1 MNRQIVRT
9 CVACAA
15 LSAVL
20 AGGLAQSATAAVRTT
35 IPGVVYVVPM
45 TVTDKTVTVPPDKF
59 SKGLKYSRYPRGA
72 VIRYK
77 VINKG
82 SRAYSV
88 RIWDATTTVIR
99 PGHFDTIL
107 LNWNYRGNYYYQAL
121 FHGKPVGPKGRV
133 KIF

>member
-1 MNRQIVRT
+1 MSRQIVRT
-9 CVACAA
+9 CLAWAA

-20 AGGLAQSATAAVRTT
+20 AGGFAQSATAAVKTT

-45 TVTDKTVTVPPDKF
+45 TVTDKKVTVPRDKF
-59 SKGLKYSRYPRGA
+59 SKGLTYSRYPRGA

-82 SRAYSV
+82 TRPYSV
-88 RIWDATTTVIR
+88 KIWDATTTVIR
-99 PGHFDTIL
+99 PGDFDTIL
-107 LNWNYRGNYYYQAL
+107 LNWNYRGNYTYATL
-121 FHGKPVGPKGRV
+121 FHGKPIGPHGRV